1 LLANGKNRL
10 RANVIPLQSFAIHHY
25 LKVLAYF
32 HANLIPQ
39 MHELITFLKELMDA
53 EKLAALVTLYGGL
66 YLVAFIIFA
75 ETGLF
80 VGFFLPGD
88 SLLFVTGL
96 MIANSQNPF
105 DSGAANLLYWISIIT
120 LAGIIGNSVGYWF
133 GKKTG
138 PLLFERRDTLLFK
151 RKHVLQAKEFYE
163 KKGGGAIILARFL
176 PIVRTFAPIV
186 AGVVK
191 MDRKKFFFYNVVGSI
206 AWVGSM
212 VLAGYFLGEIEWVKK
227 NFEKI
232 VIGLIVVTTAPVLFK
247 MFFSKKKSPVLEV
260 TKDMVDET
268 INSDK

>member
-1 LLANGKNRL
+1 
-10 RANVIPLQSFAIHHY
+10 
-25 LKVLAYF
+25 
-32 HANLIPQ
+32 
-39 MHELITFLKELMDA
+39 MHDFIELLKELMNA

-96 MIANSQNPF
+96 MIANSHNPTENN
-105 DSGAANLLYWISIIT
+105 AVNLIYWIALIS
-120 LAGIIGNSVGYWF
+120 LAGVIGNMVGYWF

-138 PLLFERRDTLLFK
+138 PLLFERKDTLLFK
-151 RKHVLQAKEFYE
+151 RKHVIQAKEFYDQR
-163 KKGGGAIILARFL
+163 GGSAIILARFL

-191 MDRKKFFFYNVVGSI
+191 MDKKKFFFFNVIGCV
-206 AWVGSM
+206 AWVASM
-212 VLAGYFLGEIEWVKK
+212 TLAGYFLGEFEWVKH

-247 MFFSKKKSPVLEV
+247 MFFGKKKSAVQEV
-260 TKDMVDET
+260 SEDVVNEAFT
-268 INSDK
+268 SDKDEKRL